1 MEVSDSPM
9 PVPRLLTVVVP
20 LCNEDESLLPL
31 KDEILAALGKLP
43 EWKLQLIFVDD
54 GSTDDSWSRIRAM
67 ASADLRIRGLRF
79 RRNFGKAA
87 ALEAGFRIAAGEIV
101 FTMDADLQDDPAEI
115 PKFLAAIRAGK
126 DLVSGYKRKRN
137 DPWHKVY
144 PSRVF
149 NGAVSLMTGVKLH
162 DHNCGFKAYRAG
174 VVRDLRLYGELHR
187 FVPVLAAAKGY
198 KVGEI
203 VVQHR
208 TRKFGRSKFGAR
220 RFVKGFLD
228 LLQVSF
234 VTGFGYRPMHFF
246 GSTALL
252 AWFFAAGGL
261 ALFALG
267 VILYWFGAM
276 GDFYPLSILAIT
288 LALMLFGSQSLLAGY
303 LAELV
308 ASQRK
313 DDPYCI
319 AELTPPPAPPGSA
332 DAVL

>member
-1 MEVSDSPM
+1 MEVSESPM
-9 PVPRLLTVVVP
+9 PVPGLLSVVVP
-20 LCNEDESLLPL
+20 LCNEEESLLPL

-54 GSTDDSWSRIRAM
+54 GSTDDSWSRIREM
-67 ASADLRIRGLRF
+67 ASADPRIRGLRF

-101 FTMDADLQDDPAEI
+101 FTMDADLQDDPAEL
-115 PKFLAAIRAGK
+115 PKFLQAIRAGN

-144 PSRVF
+144 PSRIF
-149 NGAVSLMTGVKLH
+149 NGMVSLFTGVKLH
-162 DHNCGFKAYRAG
+162 DHNCGYKAYRAR

-198 KVGEI
+198 RVSEI

-208 TRKFGRSKFGAR
+208 ARKFGRSKFGVR

-252 AWFFAAGGL
+252 AWFLAAGGI
-261 ALFALG
+261 AFFALA
-267 VILYWFGAM
+267 VILYWLGVWREL
-276 GDFYPLSILAIT
+276 YPLSILAIT
-288 LALMLFGSQSLLAGY
+288 LVLMLFGSQSLLAGY
-303 LAELV
+303 LAELI
-308 ASQRK
+308 AAQRK
-313 DDPYCI
+313 EDPYSI
-319 AELTPPPAPPGSA
+319 AELTPAPPGNA
-332 DAVL
+332 DAVS

>member
-1 MEVSDSPM
+1 M
-9 PVPRLLTVVVP
+9 
-20 LCNEDESLLPL
+20 SLL
-31 KDEILAALGKLP
+31 
-43 EWKLQLIFVDD
+43 
-54 GSTDDSWSRIRAM
+54 
-67 ASADLRIRGLRF
+67 
-79 RRNFGKAA
+79 
-87 ALEAGFRIAAGEIV
+87 
-101 FTMDADLQDDPAEI
+101 
-115 PKFLAAIRAGK
+115 
-126 DLVSGYKRKRN
+126 
-137 DPWHKVY
+137 
-144 PSRVF
+144 
-149 NGAVSLMTGVKLH
+149 TGVKLH

-208 TRKFGRSKFGAR
+208 ARKFGHSKFGVR

-252 AWFFAAGGL
+252 AWFLAAGGL
-261 ALFALG
+261 ALLAFAM
-267 VILYWFGAM
+267 ILYWSNVMSGL
-276 GDFYPLSILAIT
+276 YPASILAIT
-288 LALMLFGSQSLLAGY
+288 LALMLFGSQALLAGY

-308 ASQRK
+308 AAQRK

-319 AELTPPPAPPGSA
+319 AERTPTPAPPEGA

>member
-1 MEVSDSPM
+1 MESSES
-9 PVPRLLTVVVP
+9 PVPGLLSVVVP
-20 LCNEDESLLPL
+20 LCNEEESLRAL
-31 KDEILAALGKLP
+31 KDEILSALGMLP

-54 GSTDDSWSRIRAM
+54 GSTDDSWTRIRELA
-67 ASADLRIRGLRF
+67 AGDSRIRGLRF

-87 ALEAGFRIAAGEIV
+87 ALEAGFRIASGEIV

-115 PKFLAAIRAGK
+115 PKFLDAIRAGK

-149 NGAVSLMTGVKLH
+149 NGMVSLLTGVKLH

-198 KVGEI
+198 QVGEI
-203 VVQHR
+203 VVLHR
-208 TRKFGRSKFGAR
+208 ARKFGRSKFGAR

-234 VTGFGYRPMHFF
+234 TTGFGYRPMHFF
-246 GSTALL
+246 GGAALL
-252 AWFFAAGGL
+252 AGFLAAGGI
-261 ALFALG
+261 ALFALAM
-267 VILYWFGAM
+267 ILYWSNAM
-276 GDFYPLSILAIT
+276 SGLYPMAILAVT
-288 LALMLFGSQSLLAGY
+288 LALILSGSQSLLAGY
-303 LAELV
+303 LAEL
-308 ASQRK
+308 AAAQRK
-313 DDPYCI
+313 DDPYSI
-319 AELTPPPAPPGSA
+319 AERTPQLASPGGA
-332 DAVL
+332 DASL